1 MLGLYISELPDF
13 LGGTCTCADK
23 GGCMLSDKGPWKD
36 PEIIKV
42 NHSFFISFFS
52 LSCSH
57 IDDLVSFVI
66 WIQGTSNQSF

>member
-1 MLGLYISELPDF
+1 
-13 LGGTCTCADK
+13 
-23 GGCMLSDKGPWKD
+23 MLSDKGPWKD

-57 IDDLVSFVI
+57 IDDLVSLVI